1 MALERAGLPA
11 QPQRMNSALTYAG
24 RQLEGTSKSSLKT
37 DGIANNGIEMGM
49 TDLERYAVLRGQS
62 ISLVD
67 ASNLI
72 SNDDLERYRHTSK
85 NDIEKE
91 LRQMLTESNVL
102 GDKQKGAALKNNY
115 LNMQAFFSSRG
126 LHESIERQS
135 KGVSNLA
142 ALMPVFRETYQ
153 NAVPVLVQGNRYLYT
168 SLNES
173 DTESFAY
180 LLGAFT
186 YKDEI
191 IPVQFELKKNANPED
206 NSVYVVATIE
216 KDALITGKRDNS
228 HLPTTASSNINI
240 ADLISYV
247 KQNNERILANLP
259 AQFLTEEQK
268 AGKRE
273 GLIKKGN
280 AVREKAEQGK
290 SDADYALKLRIET
303 HIDEAASVSQGKG
316 NRQTDKKS
324 HAFAGKGFDYRRAYF
339 MDFDGKYYSFQISV
353 GNDGVVN
360 TIYNVNEIKEAELP
374 NTLKGAH
381 PQNANVGLTASDPS
395 ISTNGENVNAKFSLR
410 SDEDGLGFL

>member
-1 MALERAGLPA
+1 MNALGTNLFTRAEQARIAAHPEDYEKGLDAFRTALRSYARGEAALSVALERAGLPA

-24 RQLEGTSKSSLKT
+24 RQLEGASKSSLKT

-49 TDLERYAVLRGQS
+49 TDLERYGVLRGQS

-273 GLIKKGN
+273 DMNLLYDITKT
-280 AVREKAEQGK
+280 
-290 SDADYALKLRIET
+290 SDITRHDGFF
-303 HIDEAASVSQGKG
+303 DEASIHPLQGDV
-316 NRQTDKKS
+316 T
-324 HAFAGKGFDYRRAYF
+324 
-339 MDFDGKYYSFQISV
+339 
-353 GNDGVVN
+353 N
-360 TIYNVNEIKEAELP
+360 T
-374 NTLKGAH
+374 
-381 PQNANVGLTASDPS
+381 S
-395 ISTNGENVNAKFSLR
+395 ISTDSGNVNTKFSLR
-410 SDEDGLGFL
+410 SDEDGLGILCKFPE